1 MGINLVGTNNPPNAT
16 YTRDG
21 HGGRAEEHRAEMRKI
36 AIEVIN
42 EYVPQIA
49 AEIYNNALQRL
60 LGAIQYDVESVV
72 SVAVDGIGEIFNGHK
87 VKKIISDRI
96 MQEMKARL
104 TDIKI
109 SIK

>member
-1 MGINLVGTNNPPNAT
+1 MGINYAGTSYPSNAT

-21 HGGRAEEHRAEMRKI
+21 HGGKAEEHKAEMRKI
-36 AIEVIN
+36 AEQAI
-42 EYVPQIA
+42 YDLVPTIS

-72 SVAVDGIGEIFNGHK
+72 QVGIDGIGEIFNGHK

-104 TDIKI
+104 TDINI
-109 SIK
+109 TIK

>member
-1 MGINLVGTNNPPNAT
+1 MGINLAGTNNPPNAT
-16 YTRDG
+16 YTKDG
-21 HGGRAEEHRAEMRKI
+21 HGGKAEEHRAEMRKI

-72 SVAVDGIGEIFNGHK
+72 QVGIDGIGEIFNGHK

-96 MQEMKARL
+96 MQERKARL
-104 TDIKI
+104 TDINI
-109 SIK
+109 TIK

>member
-1 MGINLVGTNNPPNAT
+1 MGINYAGTNNPTNAT

-21 HGGRAEEHRAEMRKI
+21 HGGRAEEHKAEMRKI
-36 AIEVIN
+36 AEETI
-42 EYVPQIA
+42 YDLVPTIS

-72 SVAVDGIGEIFNGHK
+72 SVGIDGIGEIFNGHK

-96 MQEMKARL
+96 MQELQARL
-104 TDIKI
+104 TDINI
-109 SIK
+109 TIK